1 MNRDTVIYCTCTF
14 LLGLVIGSFVIGP
27 HLRPKAAPAA
37 ESAAADPPASQAA
50 PPDMNAMNTVRE
62 QLAKLKEQV
71 ARDPNDTA
79 ALAQLGDMYM
89 DAAKY
94 PEAIRYFERALAI
107 REDSNVRTDLGI
119 CYKQNGQLDKS
130 LAAFQRAGA
139 ESPDQWQPLYNETIV
154 LGEMKRFDEARAIAA
169 KLKKMRPDDPEVQRL
184 DQSLA
189 SSGGQPPSTVR

>member
-27 HLRPKAAPAA
+27 HLRPKGAPTA
-37 ESAAADPPASQAA
+37 ESAAAEPPATQTA

-94 PEAIRYFERALAI
+94 PEAIQYFERTLAI
-107 REDSNVRTDLGI
+107 HEDPNVRIDLGI
-119 CYKQNGQLDKS
+119 CYKQHGQLDKS

-139 ESPDQWQPLYNETIV
+139 EAPDQWQPLYNEAIV
-154 LGEMKRFDEARAIAA
+154 LGDLKRFDEARAVAA

-189 SSGGQPPSTVR
+189 SSGGRSPSAVR